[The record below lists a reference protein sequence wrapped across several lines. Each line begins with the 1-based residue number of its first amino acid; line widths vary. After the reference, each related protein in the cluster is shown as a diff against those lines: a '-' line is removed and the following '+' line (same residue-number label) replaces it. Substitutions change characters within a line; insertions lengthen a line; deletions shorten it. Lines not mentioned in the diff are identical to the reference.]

1 MHKFLLTAAAIFG
14 AMLAFGEESPVA
26 DLVRHVPAGTNVIL
40 YVNAG
45 RLQGTKFLQQMRD
58 ENTKF
63 NNMVD
68 GIQYH
73 EEQLGIKGQAVKSI
87 MLCRDTSKATASFY
101 LLNTVVPENKFEEVF
116 VADYAFFVESKRDS
130 VMFDRSEIPYFELV
144 RKRTPEIKYGAV
156 YLGRNK
162 DTGNYVV
169 TVVPISYLQDTLEA
183 LQSPPISGEVATVAG
198 HSMDPNAI
206 AWMVASL
213 KTKGD
218 AFSTWDKSLN
228 GLVFAELTF
237 DLVGEQEDIKIEAR
251 FFSDSTRTGNAAR
264 FGGVLR
270 AKKEQWLD
278 SMFDRSNEALREK
291 LDKCINISIY
301 DGRVVM
307 TVDIPAKLYA
317 QLCDIYPTLALDMLN
332 TVCEVFQ
339 LVEPEMVDNGGNPM
353 GQLSPEEKAA
363 VAKIASLSDDGVF
376 EFAVAS
382 LVARASGMSEADIDN
397 SVINGSPEDFT
408 SQIKDKYPEVLEA
421 MRSKALPQKTE
432 IVSQFRAAA
441 ATIGL

>member
-1 MHKFLLTAAAIFG
+1 MHKFLLTAAAVFG
-14 AMLAFGEESPVA
+14 AILAFGEESPVA
-26 DLVRHVPAGTNVIL
+26 DLVKHVPEGTNVIL

-68 GIQYH
+68 GIQFH
-73 EEQLGIKGQAVKSI
+73 EEQLGIKGQAVKSV

-101 LLNTVVPENKFEEVF
+101 LLNTVVPEEKFEEVF

-130 VMFDRSEIPYFELV
+130 IMFERREVPYFELV

-169 TVVPISYLQDTLEA
+169 TVVPISYLQDTLDA

-198 HSMDPNAI
+198 HSMDSNAI

-213 KTKGD
+213 KSKGD

-237 DLVGEQEDIKIEAR
+237 DLVGAQEDIKIEAR
-251 FFSDSTRTGNAAR
+251 FFSDSTRSGNAAR
-264 FGGVLR
+264 FASVLR
-270 AKKEQWLD
+270 TKKEQWLD

-291 LDKCINISIY
+291 LDKCITINIY
-301 DGRVVM
+301 DARVVM
-307 TVDIPAKLYA
+307 NVDIPAKLYA
-317 QLCDIYPTLALDMLN
+317 ELCDIYPTLAVDMLN
-332 TVCEVFQ
+332 TICEVFQ
-339 LVEPEMVDNGGNPM
+339 LVEPEMVGGGNAA
-353 GQLSPEEKAA
+353 GKQLTAEDKAV
-363 VAKIASLSDDGVF
+363 VAKMLSLSDDDVF
-376 EFAVAS
+376 EVVIAG
-382 LVARASGMSEADIDN
+382 LVANASGMPQSDMSKAI
-397 SVINGSPEDFT
+397 INGSAEEFVRQVKEKNSET
-408 SQIKDKYPEVLEA
+408 LEA
-421 MRSKALPQKTE
+421 LRSKMLPQKAE
-432 IVSQFRAAA
+432 LVSQFRAQAA
-441 ATIGL
+441 AQGL